1 MWKWRTIT
9 ESRAKR
15 YKELIT
21 GEGGNTQMAE
31 SQNIEYKESWRDE
44 YLKWVCGFANAQGGT
59 IYIGIDDAGNV
70 VGVQNVKKLLEDIP
84 NKIQSGLGI
93 VADVN
98 KHTKDGKD
106 YLEIKVDP
114 SSFPISYHGEFHY
127 RSGATKQQLTGIAL
141 TEFITKKAGVRWE
154 DVTVDGITVDDLDAE
169 SFKIF
174 RREALRSKRMT
185 EAELNISNE
194 ELLSKLKLLS
204 NGKLKRSAVLL
215 FYGDPSIVQN
225 GSYVKVGKFGDH
237 GVEYHDDF
245 EGSLISTADKIVD
258 LIYLKYLK
266 AKITYEHDR
275 RVETYPFAR
284 NAIREAIYN
293 AIAHNCYMY
302 GTPIQIR
309 IEEEQI
315 IISNRCILPE
325 GWTAETLMQPHDSI
339 PYNPDIANV
348 FYRAGYIET
357 WGQGIQKIC
366 DECIALGA
374 ELPRYEIIGTGL
386 RVYFPALKSALIDQP
401 KVPKHQSTSDNGAL
415 ESTMVLR
422 IIEILKEEPD
432 ISQEALADRLG
443 STRRI
448 IQKHISVLKEA
459 GRIERV
465 GGKRYGHWEVR

>member
-1 MWKWRTIT
+1 
-9 ESRAKR
+9 
-15 YKELIT
+15 
-21 GEGGNTQMAE
+21 MAE

-44 YLKWVCGFANAQGGT
+44 YLKWLCGFANAQGGT
-59 IYIGIDDAGNV
+59 IYIGVDDAGNV
-70 VGVQNVKKLLEDIP
+70 VGVKDVKKLMEDIP

-141 TEFITKKAGVRWE
+141 TEFITKKIGVRWE

-215 FYGDPSIVQN
+215 FYGDPSIVQV
-225 GSYVKVGKFGDH
+225 GSYVKVGKFANGT
-237 GVEYHDDF
+237 VEYHDDL
-245 EGSLISTADKIVD
+245 EGSLISTADKVVD

-309 IEEEQI
+309 IEEEKI

-366 DECIALGA
+366 DECTALGA
-374 ELPRYEIIGTGL
+374 ELPKYEIIGTGL

-401 KVPKHQSTSDNGAL
+401 KAPKHQNTDKHSAL
-415 ESTMVLR
+415 DDAMVLR
-422 IIEILKEEPD
+422 IIEKLKEQPD
-432 ISQEALADRLG
+432 ISQEALG
-443 STRRI
+443 ESIGVTRRVV
-448 IQKHISVLKEA
+448 QKYINALKEA

-465 GGKRYGHWEVR
+465 GGKRYGHWEIKE

>member
-1 MWKWRTIT
+1 
-9 ESRAKR
+9 
-15 YKELIT
+15 
-21 GEGGNTQMAE
+21 MAE

-44 YLKWVCGFANAQGGT
+44 YLKWLCGFANAQGGT

-70 VGVQNVKKLLEDIP
+70 VGVKDIKKLMEDIP

-106 YLEIKVDP
+106 YLEIKVDS

-141 TEFITKKAGVRWE
+141 TEFITKKTGVRWE
-154 DVTVDGITVDDLDAE
+154 DVTVDGITVDDLDSE

-215 FYGDPSIVQN
+215 FYGDPSIVQV
-225 GSYVKVGKFGDH
+225 GSFIKVGKFEH
-237 GVEYHDDF
+237 GTVVYHDDL

-366 DECIALGA
+366 DECTALGA
-374 ELPRYEIIGTGL
+374 ELPKYEIIGTGL
-386 RVYFPALKSALIDQP
+386 RVYFPALKRALIDQP
-401 KVPKHQSTSDNGAL
+401 KAPNRQNVGKDVGLAEKMIDLIL
-415 ESTMVLR
+415 EDSEIKMSEMAEKLEVTTRTIEREMKKLR
-422 IIEILKEEPD
+422 
-432 ISQEALADRLG
+432 
-443 STRRI
+443 
-448 IQKHISVLKEA
+448 EA
-459 GRIERV
+459 GLVLRV
-465 GGKRYGHWEVR
+465 GGKRYGHWEVQE

>member
-1 MWKWRTIT
+1 
-9 ESRAKR
+9 
-15 YKELIT
+15 
-21 GEGGNTQMAE
+21 MAE

-44 YLKWVCGFANAQGGT
+44 YLKWLCGFANAQGGT

-70 VGVQNVKKLLEDIP
+70 VGIKDVKKLMEDIP

-127 RSGATKQQLTGIAL
+127 RSGATRQQLTEIAL
-141 TEFITKKAGVRWE
+141 TEFITKKTGVRWE
-154 DVTVDGITVDDLDAE
+154 DVTVDGITIDDLDAE

-225 GSYVKVGKFGDH
+225 GSYVKVGKFANGT
-237 GVEYHDDF
+237 VEYHDDL
-245 EGSLISTADKIVD
+245 EGSLISTADKVVD

-348 FYRAGYIET
+348 FFRAGYIET

-374 ELPRYEIIGTGL
+374 ELPRYEILGTGI
-386 RVYFPALKSALIDQP
+386 RVYFTALRSALIDQP
-401 KVPKHQSTSDNGAL
+401 KAPKHQNTEKHGAL
-415 ESTMVLR
+415 DDAMVLR
-422 IIEILKEEPD
+422 IIEILKEQPD
-432 ISQEALADRLG
+432 ISQEVLG
-443 STRRI
+443 ESIGVTRRVV
-448 IQKHISVLKEA
+448 QKYINALKEA

-465 GGKRYGHWEVR
+465 GGKRYGHWEIRDDM

>member
-1 MWKWRTIT
+1 
-9 ESRAKR
+9 
-15 YKELIT
+15 
-21 GEGGNTQMAE
+21 MAE
-31 SQNIEYKESWRDE
+31 SQNIEYKEFWRDE
-44 YLKWVCGFANAQGGT
+44 YLKWLCGFANAQGGT
-59 IYIGIDDAGNV
+59 IFIGINDAGNV
-70 VGVQNVKKLLEDIP
+70 VGVKYVKKLMEDIP
-84 NKIQSGLGI
+84 NKIQQGLGI

-106 YLEIKVDP
+106 YLEIKVAP

-141 TEFITKKAGVRWE
+141 TEFITKKTGFRWE

-215 FYGDPSIVQN
+215 FYGDPNIVQV
-225 GSYVKVGKFGDH
+225 GSFVKVGKFANGT
-237 GVEYHDDF
+237 VEYHDDL
-245 EGSLISTADKIVD
+245 EGSLISTADKVVD

-284 NAIREAIYN
+284 NAIREAIFN

-325 GWTAETLMQPHDSI
+325 GWTAETFMQPHDSI

-348 FYRAGYIET
+348 FFRAGYIEN

-374 ELPRYEIIGTGL
+374 ELPRYEILGTGI
-386 RVYFPALKSALIDQP
+386 RVYFPALRSAVIDQP
-401 KVPKHQSTSDNGAL
+401 KVPKGHSAKTDGTLDDTLAL
-415 ESTMVLR
+415 K
-422 IIEILKEEPD
+422 IIEIIRSKPD
-432 ISQEALADRLG
+432 ITLDQLSAEAGIA
-443 STRRI
+443 RRTLVRYM
-448 IQKHISVLKEA
+448 SALKEA

-465 GGKRYGHWEVR
+465 GGKRYGHWEIND

>member
-1 MWKWRTIT
+1 
-9 ESRAKR
+9 
-15 YKELIT
+15 
-21 GEGGNTQMAE
+21 
-31 SQNIEYKESWRDE
+31 
-44 YLKWVCGFANAQGGT
+44 
-59 IYIGIDDAGNV
+59 
-70 VGVQNVKKLLEDIP
+70 
-84 NKIQSGLGI
+84 
-93 VADVN
+93 
-98 KHTKDGKD
+98 
-106 YLEIKVDP
+106 
-114 SSFPISYHGEFHY
+114 
-127 RSGATKQQLTGIAL
+127 
-141 TEFITKKAGVRWE
+141 
-154 DVTVDGITVDDLDAE
+154 
-169 SFKIF
+169 
-174 RREALRSKRMT
+174 MT

-215 FYGDPSIVQN
+215 FYGDPSIVQV
-225 GSYVKVGKFGDH
+225 GSFVKVGKFANGT
-237 GVEYHDDF
+237 VEYHDDL

-266 AKITYEHDR
+266 AKISYEHDR

-374 ELPRYEIIGTGL
+374 ELPKYEIIGTGL

-401 KVPKHQSTSDNGAL
+401 KAPKHQNTDKHSAL
-415 ESTMVLR
+415 DDAMVLR
-422 IIEILKEEPD
+422 IIEKLKEQPD
-432 ISQEALADRLG
+432 ISQEALG
-443 STRRI
+443 ESIGVTRRVV
-448 IQKHISVLKEA
+448 QKYINALKEA

-465 GGKRYGHWEVR
+465 GGKRYGHWEIKE

>member
-1 MWKWRTIT
+1 
-9 ESRAKR
+9 
-15 YKELIT
+15 
-21 GEGGNTQMAE
+21 MAE

-44 YLKWVCGFANAQGGT
+44 YLKWLCGFANAQGGI

-70 VGVQNVKKLLEDIP
+70 VGVKDAKKLMEDIP
-84 NKIQSGLGI
+84 NKIQAGLGI

-141 TEFITKKAGVRWE
+141 TEFITKKTGVRWE

-174 RREALRSKRMT
+174 RIEALRSKRMT

-215 FYGDPSIVQN
+215 FYGDPSIVQV
-225 GSYVKVGKFGDH
+225 GSYVKVGKFENGT
-237 GVEYHDDF
+237 VEYHDDL

-357 WGQGIQKIC
+357 WGQGIKKIC

-374 ELPRYEIIGTGL
+374 ELPRYEILGTGI
-386 RVYFPALKSALIDQP
+386 RVYFPALRSALIDQP
-401 KVPKHQSTSDNGAL
+401 KVPNVQSAKTDGTLDDTMAL
-415 ESTMVLR
+415 K
-422 IIEILKEEPD
+422 IIEIIYNNPD
-432 ISQEALADRLG
+432 ITLDQLSADAGIARRTLVRYMNALKDSGRL
-443 STRRI
+443 
-448 IQKHISVLKEA
+448 
-459 GRIERV
+459 ERV
-465 GGKRYGHWEVR
+465 GGKRYGHWKTND

>member
-1 MWKWRTIT
+1 
-9 ESRAKR
+9 
-15 YKELIT
+15 
-21 GEGGNTQMAE
+21 MAE
-31 SQNIEYKESWRDE
+31 SQNVEYKESWRDE
-44 YLKWVCGFANAQGGT
+44 YLKWLCGFANAQGGT
-59 IYIGIDDAGNV
+59 IYIGVDDAGNV
-70 VGVQNVKKLLEDIP
+70 VGVKNVKKLMEDIP

-141 TEFITKKAGVRWE
+141 TEFITKKTGVRWE

-215 FYGDPSIVQN
+215 FYDDPSIVQV
-225 GSYVKVGKFGDH
+225 GSFVKVGKFANGT
-237 GVEYHDDF
+237 VEYHDDL
-245 EGSLISTADKIVD
+245 EGSLISTADKVVD

-366 DECIALGA
+366 DECTALGA
-374 ELPRYEIIGTGL
+374 ELPKYEIIGTGL

-401 KVPKHQSTSDNGAL
+401 NTPNRQDVGKNVGL
-415 ESTMVLR
+415 EVG
-422 IIEILKEEPD
+422 
-432 ISQEALADRLG
+432 LADKIIDLILED
-443 STRRI
+443 SEIKMSEMAEKLEVTTRTIEREM
-448 IQKHISVLKEA
+448 KKLRES
-459 GRIERV
+459 GRVIRV

>member
-1 MWKWRTIT
+1 
-9 ESRAKR
+9 
-15 YKELIT
+15 
-21 GEGGNTQMAE
+21 MAE

-44 YLKWVCGFANAQGGT
+44 YLKWLCGFANAQGGT
-59 IYIGIDDAGNV
+59 IYIGVDDAGNV
-70 VGVQNVKKLLEDIP
+70 VGVKDVKKLMEDIP

-106 YLEIKVDP
+106 YLEIKVSP

-141 TEFITKKAGVRWE
+141 TEFITKKTGVRWE

-174 RREALRSKRMT
+174 RREELRSKRMT

-215 FYGDPSIVQN
+215 FYGDPSIVQV
-225 GSYVKVGKFGDH
+225 GSFVKVGKFANGT
-237 GVEYHDDF
+237 VEYHDDL

-266 AKITYEHDR
+266 AKISYEHDR

-366 DECIALGA
+366 DECVALGA
-374 ELPRYEIIGTGL
+374 ELPKYEIIGTGL

-401 KVPKHQSTSDNGAL
+401 KAPKHQNTDKHGAL
-415 ESTMVLR
+415 DDAMVLK
-422 IIEILKEEPD
+422 IIEILKEKPD
-432 ISQEALADRLG
+432 ISQEALG
-443 STRRI
+443 ENMGVTRRVV
-448 IQKHISVLKEA
+448 QKYINVLKEA

-465 GGKRYGHWEVR
+465 GGKRYGHWKIND

>member
-1 MWKWRTIT
+1 
-9 ESRAKR
+9 
-15 YKELIT
+15 
-21 GEGGNTQMAE
+21 MAE

-44 YLKWVCGFANAQGGT
+44 YLKWLCGFANAQGGT

-70 VGVQNVKKLLEDIP
+70 VGIKDVKKLMEDIP

-127 RSGATKQQLTGIAL
+127 RSGATRQQLTGIAL
-141 TEFITKKAGVRWE
+141 TEFITKKTGVRWE
-154 DVTVDGITVDDLDAE
+154 DVTVDGITIDDLDAE

-225 GSYVKVGKFGDH
+225 GSYVKIGKFANGT
-237 GVEYHDDF
+237 VEYHDDL

-374 ELPRYEIIGTGL
+374 ELPRYEILGTGI

-401 KVPKHQSTSDNGAL
+401 KVPKGHSAKIDGTLDD
-415 ESTMVLR
+415 TMAPK
-422 IIEILKEEPD
+422 IIEIIRSKPDITLDQLSTETGIARRTLVRYMSTLKE
-432 ISQEALADRLG
+432 
-443 STRRI
+443 T
-448 IQKHISVLKEA
+448 

-465 GGKRYGHWEVR
+465 GGKRYGHWEIRDDMMK

>member
-1 MWKWRTIT
+1 
-9 ESRAKR
+9 
-15 YKELIT
+15 
-21 GEGGNTQMAE
+21 MAE

-44 YLKWVCGFANAQGGT
+44 YLKWLCGFANAQGGT

-70 VGVQNVKKLLEDIP
+70 VGVKDAKKLMEDIP

-106 YLEIKVDP
+106 YLEIKVGP

-141 TEFITKKAGVRWE
+141 TEFITKKTGVRWE

-215 FYGDPSIVQN
+215 FYGDPSIVQV
-225 GSYVKVGKFGDH
+225 GSFVKVGKFANGT
-237 GVEYHDDF
+237 VEYHDDL
-245 EGSLISTADKIVD
+245 EGSLISTADKVVD

-366 DECIALGA
+366 DECTALGA
-374 ELPRYEIIGTGL
+374 ELPKFEIIGTGL

-401 KVPKHQSTSDNGAL
+401 KAPKHQNKDKHGAL
-415 ESTMVLR
+415 DDAMVLR
-422 IIEILKEEPD
+422 IIEKLKEQPD
-432 ISQEALADRLG
+432 ISQEALG
-443 STRRI
+443 ESIGVTRRVV
-448 IQKHISVLKEA
+448 QKYINALKEV

-465 GGKRYGHWEVR
+465 GGKRYGHWEIKE

>member
-1 MWKWRTIT
+1 
-9 ESRAKR
+9 
-15 YKELIT
+15 
-21 GEGGNTQMAE
+21 MAE

-44 YLKWVCGFANAQGGT
+44 YLKWLCGFANAQGGT
-59 IYIGIDDAGNV
+59 IYIGVDDAGNV
-70 VGVQNVKKLLEDIP
+70 VGVKDVKKLMEDIP

-106 YLEIKVDP
+106 YLEIKVSP

-141 TEFITKKAGVRWE
+141 TEFITKKTGVRWE

-215 FYGDPSIVQN
+215 FYGDPSIVQV
-225 GSYVKVGKFGDH
+225 GSYVKVGKFANGT
-237 GVEYHDDF
+237 VEYHDDL

-266 AKITYEHDR
+266 ARITYEHDR

-315 IISNRCILPE
+315 IISNRCILPD

-366 DECIALGA
+366 DECTALGA
-374 ELPRYEIIGTGL
+374 ELPKYEIIGTGL

-401 KVPKHQSTSDNGAL
+401 KAPKHQNTEKHGAL
-415 ESTMVLR
+415 DDAMVLR
-422 IIEILKEEPD
+422 IIEILKEQPD
-432 ISQEALADRLG
+432 ISQEALG
-443 STRRI
+443 ESIGVTRRVV
-448 IQKHISVLKEA
+448 QKYINALKEA

-465 GGKRYGHWEVR
+465 GGKRYGHWEINE

>member
-1 MWKWRTIT
+1 MT
-9 ESRAKR
+9 
-15 YKELIT
+15 
-21 GEGGNTQMAE
+21 E

-44 YLKWVCGFANAQGGT
+44 YLKWLCGFANAQGGT

-70 VGVQNVKKLLEDIP
+70 VGVKDVKKLMEDIP

-106 YLEIKVDP
+106 YLEIKVN
-114 SSFPISYHGEFHY
+114 SSSYPISYHGEFHY

-141 TEFITKKAGVRWE
+141 TEFITKKTGVRWE

-169 SFKIF
+169 SLKIF
-174 RREALRSKRMT
+174 RREALRSKRMS

-215 FYGDPSIVQN
+215 FYGDPSIVQV
-225 GSYVKVGKFGDH
+225 GSFVKVGKFANGT
-237 GVEYHDDF
+237 VEYHDDL

-366 DECIALGA
+366 DECTTLGA
-374 ELPRYEIIGTGL
+374 ELPRYEILGTGI
-386 RVYFPALKSALIDQP
+386 RVYFPALKSALIDKP
-401 KVPKHQSTSDNGAL
+401 KVPKHQSTGDNGAL
-415 ESTMVLR
+415 ESAMVLR

-432 ISQEALADRLG
+432 ISQEALAGRLG

-448 IQKHISVLKEA
+448 IQKHINVLKEA

-465 GGKRYGHWEVR
+465 GGKRYGHWEIR

>member
-1 MWKWRTIT
+1 
-9 ESRAKR
+9 
-15 YKELIT
+15 
-21 GEGGNTQMAE
+21 MAE

-44 YLKWVCGFANAQGGT
+44 YLKWICGFANAQGGT

-70 VGVQNVKKLLEDIP
+70 VGVKDAKKLMEDIP

-106 YLEIKVDP
+106 FLEIKVDP

-141 TEFITKKAGVRWE
+141 TEFITKKTGVRWE
-154 DVTVDGITVDDLDAE
+154 DVTVDGITIDDLDAE

-185 EAELNISNE
+185 ESELNISNE

-215 FYGDPSIVQN
+215 FYGDPSIVQV
-225 GSYVKVGKFGDH
+225 GSFVKVGKFANGT
-237 GVEYHDDF
+237 VEYHDDL

-325 GWTAETLMQPHDSI
+325 GWTTETLMQPHDSI

-374 ELPRYEIIGTGL
+374 DLPKYEIVGTGL
-386 RVYFPALKSALIDQP
+386 RVYFPALKSAIIDQP
-401 KVPKHQSTSDNGAL
+401 KAPKHQNTDKHGAL
-415 ESTMVLR
+415 DDAMVLK
-422 IIEILKEEPD
+422 IIEILKEKPD
-432 ISQEALADRLG
+432 ISQ
-443 STRRI
+443 
-448 IQKHISVLKEA
+448 V
-459 GRIERV
+459 
-465 GGKRYGHWEVR
+465 

>member
-1 MWKWRTIT
+1 
-9 ESRAKR
+9 
-15 YKELIT
+15 
-21 GEGGNTQMAE
+21 MAE

-59 IYIGIDDAGNV
+59 IYIGVDDAGNV
-70 VGVQNVKKLLEDIP
+70 VGVKDVKKLMEDIP

-141 TEFITKKAGVRWE
+141 TEFITKKTGVRWE

-215 FYGDPSIVQN
+215 FYGDPSIVQV
-225 GSYVKVGKFGDH
+225 GSFVKVGKFANGT
-237 GVEYHDDF
+237 VEYHDDL

-339 PYNPDIANV
+339 P
-348 FYRAGYIET
+348 
-357 WGQGIQKIC
+357 
-366 DECIALGA
+366 
-374 ELPRYEIIGTGL
+374 
-386 RVYFPALKSALIDQP
+386 
-401 KVPKHQSTSDNGAL
+401 
-415 ESTMVLR
+415 
-422 IIEILKEEPD
+422 
-432 ISQEALADRLG
+432 
-443 STRRI
+443 
-448 IQKHISVLKEA
+448 
-459 GRIERV
+459 
-465 GGKRYGHWEVR
+465 

>member
-1 MWKWRTIT
+1 
-9 ESRAKR
+9 
-15 YKELIT
+15 
-21 GEGGNTQMAE
+21 MAE

-98 KHTKDGKD
+98 KRTKDGKD
-106 YLEIKVDP
+106 YLEIKVKP
-114 SSFPISYHGEFHY
+114 STFPISYHGEFHY

-141 TEFITKKAGVRWE
+141 SEFIMQKTGFRWE
-154 DVTVDGITVDDLDAE
+154 DVTVDSITVDDLDDE

-194 ELLSKLKLLS
+194 ELLSKLNLLA

-225 GSYVKVGKFGDH
+225 GSYVKIGKFVNGT
-237 GVEYHDDF
+237 VEYNDDL

-339 PYNPDIANV
+339 PYNPDIASV

-366 DECIALGA
+366 DECKALGA
-374 ELPRYEIIGTGL
+374 ELPKYEIIGTGL
-386 RVYFPALKSALIDQP
+386 RVYFPALKSALIDQS
-401 KVPKHQSTSDNGAL
+401 KVPKDHADTLDDTLADKIIAL
-415 ESTMVLR
+415 LKEDPSMKQ
-422 IIEILKEEPD
+422 EILAKKAKVSIASIKRTMKILSD
-432 ISQEALADRLG
+432 TKKIVR
-443 STRRI
+443 
-448 IQKHISVLKEA
+448 K
-459 GRIERV
+459 
-465 GGKRYGHWEVR
+465 GGKRYGYWELK